1 MTRPHSTHHHAAEVS
16 ADMSELEREKFS
28 SRASHHEQI
37 DKELS
42 HYIADVAVE
51 ISSERNK
58 ELVRKL
64 DKRVLPVLIVACLLQ
79 ALTQSTLPFA
89 SIMGLIE
96 DTGMR
101 RPDGRTSQ
109 QYSWLTTGMYLVMLV
124 AEYPQNYIISKAPL
138 AKYLGFCMMCEGFIV
153 ASHAACVNFTGL
165 IIGRCLLGIFEAA
178 CQPCLV
184 LISVMWYRKEE
195 QVVRIPI
202 WYMMSG
208 VQQIIGGF
216 LAYGFTYI
224 SKGPLAAWKWWFI
237 FIGVVLVIWGLF
249 IMYWL
254 PDSPTRAKCFTVE
267 EKCDMIERV
276 RDNQTGIQNEKF
288 KREQVVEALLDPQ
301 VWAYS
306 VINLCTTLPTVGL
319 SSFANIIIK
328 SFGYSA
334 RNSQLLSMP
343 LGLYVMIILL
353 SASWFAKRTNQNVL
367 VMLVYMIL
375 SFVGTILLMTLSE
388 NTKSQR
394 IGLLLCYYITFSF
407 WATTAL
413 SLSLLSRNIAGQTK
427 KMVTL
432 TLTFIMWAVGN
443 TVGPQV
449 FLAWDGPRYFIAFA
463 THLGCYSVLVAVLV
477 VLRWYLQKQNSYR
490 DRMAAEGVQEA
501 DPKDRSRAFD
511 DLTDKENLSFRYVF

>member
-1 MTRPHSTHHHAAEVS
+1 
-16 ADMSELEREKFS
+16 
-28 SRASHHEQI
+28 
-37 DKELS
+37 
-42 HYIADVAVE
+42 
-51 ISSERNK
+51 
-58 ELVRKL
+58 
-64 DKRVLPVLIVACLLQ
+64 
-79 ALTQSTLPFA
+79 
-89 SIMGLIE
+89 
-96 DTGMR
+96 
-101 RPDGRTSQ
+101 
-109 QYSWLTTGMYLVMLV
+109 
-124 AEYPQNYIISKAPL
+124 
-138 AKYLGFCMMCEGFIV
+138 
-153 ASHAACVNFTGL
+153 
-165 IIGRCLLGIFEAA
+165 
-178 CQPCLV
+178 
-184 LISVMWYRKEE
+184 
-195 QVVRIPI
+195 
-202 WYMMSG
+202 MMSG

-375 SFVGTILLMTLSE
+375 
-388 NTKSQR
+388 
-394 IGLLLCYYITFSF
+394 
-407 WATTAL
+407 
-413 SLSLLSRNIAGQTK
+413 
-427 KMVTL
+427 
-432 TLTFIMWAVGN
+432 
-443 TVGPQV
+443 
-449 FLAWDGPRYFIAFA
+449 
-463 THLGCYSVLVAVLV
+463 
-477 VLRWYLQKQNSYR
+477 
-490 DRMAAEGVQEA
+490 
-501 DPKDRSRAFD
+501 
-511 DLTDKENLSFRYVF
+511 

>member
-1 MTRPHSTHHHAAEVS
+1 MAQSDPTKHDAAEVS
-16 ADMSELEREKFS
+16 RNKSEFE
-28 SRASHHEQI
+28 HEEALKQPALHGRV

-42 HYIADVAVE
+42 QYVSDVAVE
-51 ISSERNK
+51 ISSDRNK

-64 DKRVLPVLIVACLLQ
+64 DKRVLPVLVIACLLQ

-101 RPDGRTSQ
+101 TASGAVSQ

-124 AEYPQNYIISKAPL
+124 AEYPQNYIITKVPL
-138 AKYLGFCMMCEGFIV
+138 AKYLGFCMLCEGVII
-153 ASHAACVNFTGL
+153 ACHAACVNFTGL

-208 VQQIIGGF
+208 VQQIIGGL

-224 SKGPLAAWKWWFI
+224 SKGPLAAWEWWFI
-237 FIGVVLVIWGLF
+237 FIGVLLVAWGLF
-249 IMYWL
+249 VMYWL

-267 EKCDMIERV
+267 EKRDMIERV
-276 RDNQTGIQNEKF
+276 RDNQTGVQNREF

-306 VINLCTTLPTVGL
+306 IINLYTTLPTAGL
-319 SSFANIIIK
+319 AAFANIIIK

-334 RNSQLLSMP
+334 RDSQLLSMP

-353 SASWFAKRTNQNVL
+353 SSSWFAKKTGQNVL

-375 SFVGTILLMTLSE
+375 SFVGTVLLMTISTDTL
-388 NTKSQR
+388 SQR

-432 TLTFIMWAVGN
+432 TVTFIMWAVGN
-443 TVGPQV
+443 CIGPQV
-449 FLAWDGPRYFIAFA
+449 FLEWNAPRYFIAFA
-463 THLGCYSVLVAVLV
+463 THLGCYSLLVIVLVS
-477 VLRWYLQKQNSYR
+477 LRWYLQKQNQAR
-490 DRMAAEGVQEA
+490 DRLAAEGVQEA
-501 DPKDRSRAFD
+501 DPRDRSRAFD